1 MGMSLLTVTFY
12 IILLTLGNAHIWA
25 LILGEEMLPPEATTE
40 TATLPLQVLFNTRL
54 GFLGGSESKES
65 AYNTGDLGPIP
76 EPERSPGEGNSYPLH
91 YSRLENS
98 MDRGVWWAIIHSA
111 AKSWT

>member
-12 IILLTLGNAHIWA
+12 IIPLTLGNAHIWA

-54 GFLGGSESKES
+54 GFLGGSDSKES
-65 AYNTGDLGPIP
+65 ACSTGDLGSIP
-76 EPERSPGEGNSYPLH
+76 EPERYPGEGNSYPLQ
-91 YSRLENS
+91 YSCLENS
-98 MDRGVWWAIIHSA
+98 MDRGVWWATIHSA
-111 AKSWT
+111 AKSWM